1 MTRLRKQ
8 TWIALAVLLAL
19 ALLLRLNVRQGRVSG
34 PSMSPTYENG
44 ETVPSMS
51 PTYEN
56 GETVL
61 VWTSAPRS
69 KLKPGDVIIFRDT
82 NGDELIKRIA
92 FIRPWQP
99 APPPGDFH
107 TINGNRR
114 VPYPLL
120 FGWYFHRV
128 TSGKIPVP
136 SPDRTVYVLGD
147 NLRESDDSRH
157 IGPISPRQVLGKVI
171 P

>member
-8 TWIALAVLLAL
+8 TWVAIGVLLAL
-19 ALLLRLNVRQGRVSG
+19 ALLLRFNVRQGRVSG
-34 PSMSPTYENG
+34 
-44 ETVPSMS
+44 PSMS

-92 FIRPWQP
+92 FIRPWRP
-99 APPPGDFH
+99 APPAGDFR

-120 FGWYFHRV
+120 FGAYFQSV
-128 TSGKIPVP
+128 VSGKTPVP
-136 SPDRTVYVLGD
+136 TPDRTVYVLGD
-147 NLRESDDSRH
+147 NLLQSDDSRH
-157 IGPISPRQVLGKVI
+157 IGPISPRQILGKVI

>member
-8 TWIALAVLLAL
+8 TWIALGALLAL
-19 ALLLRLNVRQGRVSG
+19 ALLLRLNVRQGRIAG
-34 PSMSPTYENG
+34 PSMSPTYED
-44 ETVPSMS
+44 
-51 PTYEN
+51 

-61 VWTSAPRS
+61 VWTSVPRS
-69 KLKPGDVIIFRDT
+69 RLKPGEVIIFRDT

-92 FIRPWQP
+92 FIRPPRPFWQP
-99 APPPGDFH
+99 DPPAGDFR
-107 TINGNRR
+107 TINGSRL

-120 FGWYFHRV
+120 FGWYFHNV
-128 TSGKIPVP
+128 ASGKIPKP
-136 SPDRTVYVLGD
+136 APDRTIYVLGD

-157 IGPISPRQVLGKVI
+157 IGPISPRQILGKVI

>member
-8 TWIALAVLLAL
+8 TWIALGVLLAV
-19 ALLLRLNVRQGRVSG
+19 ALLLRFNVRQGRVSG
-34 PSMSPTYENG
+34 LSMSP
-44 ETVPSMS
+44 M
-51 PTYEN
+51 YEN

-92 FIRPWQP
+92 FIRPVWRP
-99 APPPGDFH
+99 APPAGDFR
-107 TINGNRR
+107 TINGRR
-114 VPYPLL
+114 LVPYSLL
-120 FGWYFHRV
+120 FGWYFQSV
-128 TSGKIPVP
+128 ASGKTPLP
-136 SPDRTVYVLGD
+136 SPDRTIYVLGD
-147 NLRESDDSRH
+147 NLLESDDSRH
-157 IGPISPRQVLGKVI
+157 IGPISPRQILGKVV

>member
-8 TWIALAVLLAL
+8 TWIAFGILLAL
-19 ALLLRLNVRQGRVSG
+19 ALLLRFNLRQGRISG
-34 PSMSPTYENG
+34 PSM
-44 ETVPSMS
+44 M

-69 KLKPGDVIIFRDT
+69 KLIPGDVIIFRDT

-92 FIRPWQP
+92 FIRPVWRPTPP
-99 APPPGDFH
+99 AGDFV
-107 TINGNRR
+107 TINGHRR
-114 VPYPLL
+114 VPYRLL
-120 FGWYFHRV
+120 FGAYFQGIA
-128 TSGKIPVP
+128 SGKTPMP
-136 SPDRTVYVLGD
+136 SPERTIYVLGD
-147 NLRESDDSRH
+147 NLLESDDSRH
-157 IGPISPRQVLGKVI
+157 IGPISLRQILGKVI

>member
-8 TWIALAVLLAL
+8 TWIALGVLLAL
-19 ALLLRLNVRQGRVSG
+19 ALLLRLNVRQGRIAG
-34 PSMSPTYENG
+34 
-44 ETVPSMS
+44 PSMS

-69 KLKPGDVIIFRDT
+69 KLKPGEVIIFRDT
-82 NGDELIKRIA
+82 NGDEL
-92 FIRPWQP
+92 WQP
-99 APPPGDFH
+99 DPPAGDFR
-107 TINGNRR
+107 TINGGRL

-120 FGWYFHRV
+120 FGWYFQSV
-128 TSGKIPVP
+128 ASGKIPVP
-136 SPDRTVYVLGD
+136 APDRTIYVLGD

-157 IGPISPRQVLGKVI
+157 IGPISPRQILGKVI

>member
-8 TWIALAVLLAL
+8 TWIALGILLAL
-19 ALLLRLNVRQGRVSG
+19 ALLLRFNLRQGRISG
-34 PSMSPTYENG
+34 PSM
-44 ETVPSMS
+44 M

-92 FIRPWQP
+92 FIRPVWRP
-99 APPPGDFH
+99 APPAGDFV
-107 TINGNRR
+107 TINGHRR
-114 VPYPLL
+114 VPYRLL
-120 FGWYFHRV
+120 FGAYFQGIV
-128 TSGKIPVP
+128 SGKTPVP
-136 SPDRTVYVLGD
+136 SPERTIYVLGD
-147 NLRESDDSRH
+147 NLLESDDSRH
-157 IGPISPRQVLGKVI
+157 IGPISLRQILGKVI